1 MITRPRKHPR
11 SNSSPDGE
19 DRAPKRPA
27 YSEPTVALPNGIQH
41 DYADYT
47 VAIMCALDFEMSAVR
62 WMLDRQHHPLPEK
75 KGDRNLYVLG
85 ELSGHNVVIA
95 CLPGTQGKSAAAHV
109 AADLERTFPR
119 VQYRLLVGIGGG
131 VPSDKHDIRLGDV
144 VVSMPDGQ
152 YGGVVQYDLGKDTE
166 DGFNLKGSLHPPPR
180 MLTNAVGLMKSDHYA
195 KQNRIPEFIS
205 EMTRREP
212 NLLSFYQR
220 PSADSDI
227 LFRSGSQQTLDQDTC
242 AQSNQSET
250 VLRHSRLSSDP
261 KIYYGLI
268 ASGDRVLKSAHKRDS
283 IRDKIGDI
291 LCFEMEACGL
301 VTELPYMV
309 IRGISDY
316 ADSHKNDQWQP
327 YAAAVA
333 AGCAKELLSYLHVHT
348 TPATLSLD
356 SEEDVTASRRS
367 IGGAVK
373 FTEEQRQK
381 LFESLDFDQFNAR
394 QKTIKLAHKKTC
406 RWLLGREEYRNW
418 FDVTKREDHHGFLWI
433 KGKPGTGK
441 STIMNFAHIEAKRK
455 MKDKIVISFFFNAR
469 GTDLEKST
477 IGMYQSLL
485 LQLLQNFSGLQE
497 VLLGCLETLGMNIRT
512 SVEHLRFT
520 IDSLKYLFR
529 EAVHSLDHH
538 SLVCFI
544 DALDECSEE
553 EVRDMISFFQEVNE
567 YGDNVG
573 ESLHFQVCF
582 SSRHYPHISI
592 DRGLSLILEGQEG
605 HNQDIVNYIIDKL
618 KIGNSKAA
626 QDIRDLLQEKASGVF
641 MWVVLVVD
649 ILNKE
654 YDRGRIM
661 GLRNRLRD
669 IPSDL
674 HELFR
679 DIISRDSNG
688 GDKDVLLLCIQWVLF
703 ARQPLTPEQFYFAMH
718 SGIAPESLCE
728 WDAEEITQDV
738 MKRFILDSSKGLA
751 ETTRSK
757 NPTVQFIHESVVDF
771 LLKKNGFAEIWGG
784 IGTNFRG
791 LSHER
796 LKSCCVNYMNI
807 DLSAYIQP
815 ETEIPEASS
824 KEAKTLRE
832 SVIRA
837 FPLMEYATY
846 NVLYHSDCAE
856 EMGITQGEF
865 LQNFHMPRWVLL
877 DNVLEKHQIRRHTQH
892 LSLLYLL
899 AELNAPNLA
908 KVHPQ
913 VMFYLEIEKG
923 RYGTPLFAALAMGN
937 RAVVCAFLGAHAAQ
951 QPSSGHLSEL
961 YNLYCRDDS
970 RPINFGRN
978 FSFSKPKGILFHL
991 IELDDEIVFQFAL
1004 DICPDILNGRYHT
1017 QPPLLWAAKHG
1028 HENTVKFFLREAL
1041 SNINTVVENG
1051 SSFGFGRD
1059 YDAAIKLLLEHSDA
1073 NTRDQSGR
1081 TVLSYAAEAGHRAMV
1096 TVLLE
1101 SYGADVNIVDEI
1113 GRTPLSYAA
1122 EYGRDSIVKLL
1133 LEKMDPN
1140 SKDHQD
1146 RTPLSYAAQ
1155 YGYDSIV
1162 KLLLE
1167 KVDPNSKDHQDRTPL
1182 SYAAQYGRYS
1192 IVKLLLEKV
1201 DPNSKDHQDRTPLS
1215 YAAQYGR
1222 YSIVKLLLEKVDPS
1236 SKDYQGRTPLSYAA
1250 QYGYDSTIKLL
1261 LETADPNLKDHQ
1273 GRTPL
1278 SYAAQIGHDSTI
1290 KLLLETADPNLKDHD
1305 GRTPLSYA
1313 AQYGRDSIVKLLLE
1327 KVDPNSK
1334 DHQDRTP
1341 LSYAAQYGHDAT
1353 INLLLETADP
1363 NLKDH
1368 QGRTPLSYA
1377 AQHGYGSTIKLL
1389 LETADPDLKDHDSR
1403 TPLSYAAQY
1412 AYDDSIIKLLLET
1425 ADPDLKDHQGRTPL
1439 SYAAQ
1444 YGYGSTIKL
1453 LLETADPDL
1462 KDHQGRTPLSYAAQY
1477 GYGSTIKLL
1486 LETADPDLKDH
1497 DGRTPLSYAAQNGRD
1512 IIVKVLLEKVDPNS
1526 KDHQDR
1532 TPLSYAAQ
1540 YGHDSIVKSLLEKAD
1555 PNSKDHW
1562 GQTPLLCAAR
1572 MGNETIVELLLK
1584 HVNFDPDSYKTAISH
1599 ALAGEQIRVAKLL
1612 LDHGETAV
1620 KGHQNSDNALAPYA
1634 ARNIYDTMLEEL
1646 VTKADMDTNQILL
1659 TIAAAHGY
1667 DSLLKLLL
1675 EKSGVDVNTRDFFG
1689 CTPLFEAVKGQKTS
1703 IVELLLAAE
1712 GVDVNLPD
1720 NLGFTPFSVAA
1731 QRGYEEIGRL
1741 LLLTNKVDPA
1751 IIAEYPDFTFSIRKL

>member
-1 MITRPRKHPR
+1 MTSTEKCIRTHRMMITRPRKHPR

-19 DRAPKRPA
+19 DRASKRPA

-75 KGDRNLYVLG
+75 ERDRNLYVLG

-95 CLPGTQGKSAAAHV
+95 CLPGTQGK
-109 AADLERTFPR
+109 
-119 VQYRLLVGIGGG
+119 
-131 VPSDKHDIRLGDV
+131 K
-144 VVSMPDGQ
+144 
-152 YGGVVQYDLGKDTE
+152 
-166 DGFNLKGSLHPPPR
+166 
-180 MLTNAVGLMKSDHYA
+180 
-195 KQNRIPEFIS
+195 
-205 EMTRREP
+205 
-212 NLLSFYQR
+212 
-220 PSADSDI
+220 
-227 LFRSGSQQTLDQDTC
+227 
-242 AQSNQSET
+242 
-250 VLRHSRLSSDP
+250 
-261 KIYYGLI
+261 
-268 ASGDRVLKSAHKRDS
+268 
-283 IRDKIGDI
+283 
-291 LCFEMEACGL
+291 
-301 VTELPYMV
+301 
-309 IRGISDY
+309 
-316 ADSHKNDQWQP
+316 
-327 YAAAVA
+327 
-333 AGCAKELLSYLHVHT
+333 
-348 TPATLSLD
+348 
-356 SEEDVTASRRS
+356 
-367 IGGAVK
+367 
-373 FTEEQRQK
+373 EQRQK

-497 VLLGCLETLGMNIRT
+497 VLLGCLETLGMNIGT

-567 YGDNVG
+567 CGDNVS

-605 HNQDIVNYIIDKL
+605 HNQDIANYIIDKL

-771 LLKKNGFAEIWGG
+771 LLKKNGFAEIWGD

-807 DLSAYIQP
+807 DLSASIQP

-856 EMGITQGEF
+856 EMGIAQGEF
-865 LQNFHMPRWVLL
+865 LQNFHMSRWVVL
-877 DNVLEKHQIRRHTQH
+877 DNVLEKHHIRRHTQH

-908 KVHPQ
+908 RVHLQ
-913 VMFYLEIEKG
+913 VMSYLEIEKE

-937 RAVVCAFLGAHAAQ
+937 REVVRAFLGAHASQ
-951 QPSSGHLSEL
+951 RPSSGRLSEL

-970 RPINFGRN
+970 IPINFGRN

-991 IELDDEIVFQFAL
+991 IELDDEIIFQFAL
-1004 DICPDILNGRYHT
+1004 DICPDMLNGRYHT
-1017 QPPLLWAAKHG
+1017 QTPLLWAVNHG
-1028 HENTVKFFLREAL
+1028 HENTVKFFLREVL
-1041 SNINTVVENG
+1041 SNINTVVEKG

-1059 YDAAIKLLLEHSDA
+1059 YDAAIASLLEHSDA
-1073 NTRDQSGR
+1073 NTRDQYGR

-1122 EYGRDSIVKLL
+1122 GKVHDDIFQLL
-1133 LEKMDPN
+1133 LKTADPN
-1140 SKDHQD
+1140 LKDLKDHKG

-1155 YGYDSIV
+1155 YGYDSTI

-1167 KVDPNSKDHQDRTPL
+1167 TADPDSKDH
-1182 SYAAQYGRYS
+1182 
-1192 IVKLLLEKV
+1192 
-1201 DPNSKDHQDRTPLS
+1201 
-1215 YAAQYGR
+1215 
-1222 YSIVKLLLEKVDPS
+1222 
-1236 SKDYQGRTPLSYAA
+1236 QGRTPLSYAA

-1261 LETADPNLKDHQ
+1261 LETADPDSKDHQ
-1273 GRTPL
+1273 G
-1278 SYAAQIGHDSTI
+1278 Q
-1290 KLLLETADPNLKDHD
+1290 
-1305 GRTPLSYA
+1305 TPLSYA
-1313 AQYGRDSIVKLLLE
+1313 AQYGRYSIVKL
-1327 KVDPNSK
+1327 
-1334 DHQDRTP
+1334 
-1341 LSYAAQYGHDAT
+1341 
-1353 INLLLETADP
+1353 
-1363 NLKDH
+1363 
-1368 QGRTPLSYA
+1368 
-1377 AQHGYGSTIKLL
+1377 
-1389 LETADPDLKDHDSR
+1389 
-1403 TPLSYAAQY
+1403 
-1412 AYDDSIIKLLLET
+1412 
-1425 ADPDLKDHQGRTPL
+1425 
-1439 SYAAQ
+1439 
-1444 YGYGSTIKL
+1444 
-1453 LLETADPDL
+1453 
-1462 KDHQGRTPLSYAAQY
+1462 
-1477 GYGSTIKLL
+1477 
-1486 LETADPDLKDH
+1486 
-1497 DGRTPLSYAAQNGRD
+1497 
-1512 IIVKVLLEKVDPNS
+1512 
-1526 KDHQDR
+1526 
-1532 TPLSYAAQ
+1532 
-1540 YGHDSIVKSLLEKAD
+1540 LLEKAD
-1555 PNSKDHW
+1555 PNSKDHQ
-1562 GQTPLLCAAR
+1562 GQTPLSYAAR
-1572 MGNETIVELLLK
+1572 MGNGSMVELLLK
-1584 HVNFDPDSYKTAISH
+1584 HVNFDSDSYKTAISH
-1599 ALAGEQIRVAKLL
+1599 ALAGRQIRVVNLL

-1620 KGHQNSDNALAPYA
+1620 KSHQNSDNALASYA

-1675 EKSGVDVNTRDFFG
+1675 EKSGIDVNTRYFLG

-1703 IVELLLAAE
+1703 IVELLLATE

-1720 NLGFTPFSVAA
+1720 NFGFTPFSVAA

-1741 LLLTNKVDPA
+1741 LLLSNKVDPA
-1751 IIAEYPDFTFSIRKL
+1751 IIAKYLDFTFSIRKL